1 MGVASVEQIGSRDQ
15 PVSGPPSGINTVFDR
30 LKPAGLVGEQVPR
43 LRGLR
48 LVTAGLA
55 QR

>member
-30 LKPAGLVGEQVPR
+30 LKPAGLVESKYRACEVSGS
-43 LRGLR
+43 
-48 LVTAGLA
+48 
-55 QR
+55 